1 MDQFM
6 SRHGQDVL
14 GVLSGW
20 DRVVLRGTYRLLCN
34 AAGMVYYLTTLG
46 IRFCDFLDHGKAM
59 TNMLLDASYEATRR
73 LGRPTS
79 YLESS
84 KEDKEKRALEWLQE
98 DPVEKGLVCVLSCVE
113 PCMTYAIRRNK
124 QTGRPGLQYVLGKCL
139 HLYHYYLDPQFGWMN
154 ARIQTWFP
162 FSVQVCLNGR
172 EWLARKLDRAGL
184 KYERYDNCF
193 PWIEDFAKA
202 QRLMN
207 GLLRQNW
214 PRFLDPIAG
223 RLNPAARKM
232 FASFPLDYYWTGYQT
247 EWATD
252 IAFRSHKA
260 LASIYPQLVW
270 GAVTNFSSPDVMR
283 FLGRRYDGR
292 FSGEVVSD
300 FKDRPEGIRVKHQ
313 ANGNSVKLYDKG
325 PNILRPETTINNPRD
340 LKVYRASED
349 NPDGPKKW
357 RPMRKG
363 VADLYRRAEVSKK
376 ANERYLNALAG
387 LDTTTQLQDLFWQVC
402 RPCKY
407 NGKRIRPLRV
417 WTAEDQKLL
426 EAINRPE
433 FLIAGF
439 RNRDL
444 ARLLYPGAE
453 MTPASRRSAAAR
465 VSYRIRILRGHR
477 LIGKLSRTRRY
488 RITQK
493 GRDIATAAITSQK
506 VTVQQL
512 ANAAA

>member
-1 MDQFM
+1 MDQFI
-6 SRHGQDVL
+6 SKHRESIA

-20 DRVVLRGTYRLLCN
+20 DRLVLRGTYRVL
-34 AAGMVYYLTTLG
+34 AATSGMMYYLTTKG
-46 IRFCDFLDHGKAM
+46 IKFREFMDHGKAM
-59 TNMLLDASYEATRR
+59 TATLLDASYAAARR
-73 LGRPTS
+73 MERPCV

-84 KEDKEKRALEWLQE
+84 RENKEERALSILR
-98 DPVEKGLVCVLSCVE
+98 DSPVAKGLVCILSCVE
-113 PCMTYAIRRNK
+113 PCRTYEIGRNAEK
-124 QTGRPGLQYVLGKCL
+124 QSPELKSKLGKCL
-139 HLYHYYLDPQFGWMN
+139 HLYHYYLHPHFGWMN

-162 FSVQVCLNGR
+162 FSVQICLNGR
-172 EWLARKLDRAGL
+172 EWLARRMDKAGL

-193 PWIEDFAKA
+193 PWIEDFPRA
-202 QRLMN
+202 QCLMN
-207 GLLRQNW
+207 GLLRLNW
-214 PRFLDPIAG
+214 SQFLDSIAKC
-223 RLNPAARKM
+223 LNPAAGRM
-232 FASFPLDYYWTGYQT
+232 FKSFPVSYYWSAYQS

-252 IAFRSHKA
+252 IAFGSHQA

-270 GAVTNFSSPDVMR
+270 GGITNFSSSDVMR
-283 FLGRRYDGR
+283 FLGRRYNGR
-292 FSGEVVSD
+292 FCGEIVSD

-313 ANGNSVKLYDKG
+313 VNGNSVKLYDKG
-325 PNILRPETTINNPRD
+325 PNILRPEVTINNPRD

-349 NPDGPKKW
+349 NPEGPKKW
-357 RPMRKG
+357 LRMRKG
-363 VADLYRRAEVSKK
+363 IADLPRRAEISRKT
-376 ANERYLNALAG
+376 NERYLDALAR
-387 LDTTTQLQDLFWQVC
+387 LDTTTQLQDLFSDVS
-402 RPCKY
+402 RPCKH
-407 NGKRIRPLRV
+407 NGKIIRPLRV
-417 WTAEDQKLL
+417 WTTEDQALL

-453 MTPASRRSAAAR
+453 TTPASRRSAAAR

-488 RITQK
+488 RITEK
-493 GRDIATAAITSQK
+493 GHDIATAAITSQK